1 MKKLLLLLTLM
12 LFTMNTFSQTQEE
25 DVKAIITKAMQDQ
38 EAAWNKGDLE
48 AFMIPYWK
56 SDSLKFVGKSGITY
70 GWQNTLDN
78 YKKNYPDKA
87 TMGILDFTILSIDQA
102 SPSTA
107 IVVGKWHLKRDK
119 SDKGDVG
126 GYFTLV
132 WRRTETKWVIFM
144 DHTS

>member
-1 MKKLLLLLTLM
+1 MKKLLLLSTLI

-56 SDSLKFVGKSGITY
+56 SDSLKFVGKSGITC

>member
-1 MKKLLLLLTLM
+1 MTSI
-12 LFTMNTFSQTQEE
+12 NNAFSQEE

-56 SDSLKFVGKSGITY
+56 SDSLKFVGKSGITC

>member
-1 MKKLLLLLTLM
+1 MKKLLLILILM
-12 LFTMNTFSQTQEE
+12 TSINNSFSQEE

-87 TMGILDFTILSIDQA
+87 TMG
-102 SPSTA
+102 
-107 IVVGKWHLKRDK
+107 
-119 SDKGDVG
+119 
-126 GYFTLV
+126 
-132 WRRTETKWVIFM
+132 
-144 DHTS
+144 

>member
-1 MKKLLLLLTLM
+1 MKKLLLLFTLI
-12 LFTMNTFSQTQEE
+12 LFTMSTYSQE

-38 EAAWNKGDLE
+38 EEAWNKGDLE

-56 SDSLKFVGKSGITY
+56 SDSLKFIGKNGITY

-78 YKKNYPDKA
+78 YKKSYPDKA
-87 TMGILDFTILSIDQA
+87 TMGILDFNILSIDQT

-132 WRRTETKWVIFM
+132 WRRTETRWVIVM

>member
-1 MKKLLLLLTLM
+1 MKKLLLSFTLI
-12 LFTMNTFSQTQEE
+12 LFSMTTYSQE
-25 DVKAIITKAMQDQ
+25 DVKGLITKAMQDQ

-48 AFMIPYWK
+48 SFMIPYWK
-56 SDSLKFVGKSGITY
+56 SDSLKFIGKSGITY

-87 TMGILDFTILSIDQA
+87 TMGILDFTIISIEEA

-132 WRRTETKWVIFM
+132 WRRTETRWVIVM